1 MTANDSRV
9 RTVRESVWRVSEPE
23 KCLGQEDFFLFATFS
38 RMLLSLFRPM
48 CRIVIFFSYA
58 NVKHSNDRSWWQ
70 CCSLK
75 WWKMVAFFEFE
86 IQINDCHTSDSP
98 FMRNNTINQV
108 PYHFST
114 FISSVINKSRLK
126 YCIFLHYMLLFFML
140 AKLSADIL
148 DRLDIFIL
156 EIEELQVP
164 QPLWWEYIW
173 CSSILLSFVGLSAAK
188 GNRIKDMKKY
198 IIGLIVTAL
207 LPLLY
212 CLIYYFSDVLDYMR
226 LTSDT
231 DVEETEIF
239 IWQVRQRWQTIAQK
253 ITSKMPE
260 MRSICQF
267 YYFSDCREC
276 RTACYGMHL

>member
-1 MTANDSRV
+1 MKIYFRSGNQLKSIQMPHISYEIDSERFTCANDER
-9 RTVRESVWRVSEPE
+9 
-23 KCLGQEDFFLFATFS
+23 KCLTCERDRKMSGSRRFLFSLFS
-38 RMLLSLFRPM
+38 RMLLSLFRPV
-48 CRIVIFFSYA
+48 CVVSWFSSRTQS
-58 NVKHSNDRSWWQ
+58 VKHLNDRLSGNGIFRNFNHSV
-70 CCSLK
+70 CR
-75 WWKMVAFFEFE
+75 ETTT
-86 IQINDCHTSDSP
+86 IGTPSP
-98 FMRNNTINQV
+98 PMHNNTINRV
-108 PYHFST
+108 PFQFTT

-212 CLIYYFSDVLDYMR
+212 CLIYYFSDVLEYMR

-239 IWQVRQRWQTIAQK
+239 IWQVRRRWQIFANT
-253 ITSKMPE
+253 
-260 MRSICQF
+260 F
-267 YYFSDCREC
+267 
-276 RTACYGMHL
+276 